1 MFVARSGVK
10 HPLFFPNP
18 NIVSAVAVV
27 DVDSRMRRGTLF
39 IPVYVAYLQK

>member
-1 MFVARSGVK
+1 MMVARGGVK

-27 DVDSRMRRGTLF
+27 DADPRVRRGTLF
-39 IPVYVAYLQK
+39 IPVYAAYLQK